1 MNANFDKLLAR
12 LAVINERLDKVAQT
26 QLKQG
31 AAILQNS
38 RTIAQLD
45 ERLSGELN
53 ELRRRQN
60 ESSEMLS
67 KLQKRL
73 TVFASTARDADV
85 PPTSST
91 PTVDS
96 CKVRVTGIPTSLSD
110 SDITTTERIL
120 KALQLDRLTPHV
132 ISVRPWTA
140 GRADTL
146 NTPSASTTAG
156 VRPDARRER
165 AIVVRLASAIA
176 CETFL
181 AAAPSLRSMKASSI
195 FALHEDTTSQL
206 NLSPLLPPAQYRLLQ
221 KYAAST
227 TRLNCVIRF
236 HKMKG
241 VFEVG
246 FVKTRYCM
254 DSAVTRMEG
263 VARSVVKLDERLT
276 EQENALKVNAES
288 ISAIRQELLH
298 VTKTVQNIQMADCS
312 PAPQHTQ
319 HLTDDCEVLLSGL
332 PLESTLTDTPCWIK
346 PSRI

>member
-1 MNANFDKLLAR
+1 MPAMCDHAADGSEKGDTTIDDGITSTVDKSMTSHKAKNTPDANLTPPAWFVKYEDNMNANFDKLLAR

-120 KALQLDRLTPHV
+120 KALQLDRLTPSRHLCA
-132 ISVRPWTA
+132 PGTA

-146 NTPSASTTAG
+146 NTP
-156 VRPDARRER
+156 
-165 AIVVRLASAIA
+165 
-176 CETFL
+176 
-181 AAAPSLRSMKASSI
+181 
-195 FALHEDTTSQL
+195 H
-206 NLSPLLPPAQYRLLQ
+206 LPR
-221 KYAAST
+221 
-227 TRLNCVIRF
+227 
-236 HKMKG
+236 
-241 VFEVG
+241 
-246 FVKTRYCM
+246 
-254 DSAVTRMEG
+254 
-263 VARSVVKLDERLT
+263 
-276 EQENALKVNAES
+276 
-288 ISAIRQELLH
+288 
-298 VTKTVQNIQMADCS
+298 
-312 PAPQHTQ
+312 
-319 HLTDDCEVLLSGL
+319 L
-332 PLESTLTDTPCWIK
+332 PLEYAQMPVV
-346 PSRI
+346 REQ